1 MSSMPQGQEG
11 GPSIQSLYKISDLVH
26 PSLNMPLKNHQQVT
40 FRLVKQ
46 VSDFTHALSKA
57 HEQHAEDLSTL
68 VEQFRE
74 KNVELLRDKP
84 GCSSTLFTTWDNL
97 LQETEA
103 DAQVHANIAGVM
115 SRAVSRP
122 LLEKTFH
129 MKIQSRKIF
138 TQREGYETILAKTE
152 EMLMKCHDDYCHAFD
167 VHQAAV
173 KSSNQAA

>member
-1 MSSMPQGQEG
+1 MVHF
-11 GPSIQSLYKISDLVH
+11 LVC
-26 PSLNMPLKNHQQVT
+26 NY
-40 FRLVKQ
+40 R
-46 VSDFTHALSKA
+46 
-57 HEQHAEDLSTL
+57 
-68 VEQFRE
+68 
-74 KNVELLRDKP
+74 P

-97 LQETEA
+97 LQETES

-152 EMLMKCHDDYCHAFD
+152 EMLMKVLKLTF
-167 VHQAAV
+167 
-173 KSSNQAA
+173 